1 MPATNVLKT
10 RWLELSGWLRLTRAE
25 CGVRW
30 DFFKQRRQPKL
41 YKFIVGQW
49 PSPWA
54 CDPHLPVRVAINA
67 HERAIVILH
76 QRVDESW
83 IPFGKWDDRYVRDVI
98 MDEIDMV
105 IEDPKAY
112 GMRSRGDIPAT
123 WVYDE
128 AHPGEVNIGCPV
140 PTPVQEHLCDCAV
153 AFPGRLRKAGPGHN
167 SCC

>member
-1 MPATNVLKT
+1 
-10 RWLELSGWLRLTRAE
+10 
-25 CGVRW
+25 
-30 DFFKQRRQPKL
+30 
-41 YKFIVGQW
+41 
-49 PSPWA
+49 
-54 CDPHLPVRVAINA
+54 VAIDA

-83 IPFGKWDDRYVRDVI
+83 IPFDHCDDGYVRDLI
-98 MDEIDMV
+98 MDELDMV

-112 GMRSRGDIPAT
+112 GMRSRGDIPAA

-140 PTPVQEHLCDCAV
+140 PIQVQEHICDCV
-153 AFPGRLRKAGPGHN
+153 FGHPGRRRKARSGHN